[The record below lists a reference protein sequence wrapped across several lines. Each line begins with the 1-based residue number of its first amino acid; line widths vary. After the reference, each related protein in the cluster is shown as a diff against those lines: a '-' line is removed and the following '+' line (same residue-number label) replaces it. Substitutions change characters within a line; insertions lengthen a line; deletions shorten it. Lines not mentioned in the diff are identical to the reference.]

1 MEIIY
6 LLIGLIIGG
15 LVGFLFS
22 RLKSGSNEEMMELRQ
37 TGIRLEN
44 EGTFKD
50 EVIADLKEQIHKYEE
65 NLQTEKIKTENL
77 IKEVSSSN
85 AMNENFRERLTNQK
99 TEIEELQKKFTAEFK
114 NLANQIFEE
123 KTAKFTEQNKTN
135 LDTILEPLKEKIKTF
150 EEKVDQSYKEEFKER
165 ISLKT
170 EIKHL
175 IDLNKQLSD
184 DANNLASALKGES
197 KTQGDWG
204 EFHLEKI
211 LEKSGLQKDIHYRT
225 QTGLRDQQG
234 LLKKPDFIIDL
245 PENKQ
250 IIIDS
255 KVSLSAYEGFYNSEV
270 EEEKESFL
278 KNHISSIKNHIKD
291 LSSKNYQDLYGVN
304 TPDYVLM
311 YIPIEGAFALASAQD
326 DKLFLE
332 ALEKNIVIVTTST
345 LLATMKTV
353 SFIWKQ
359 ENQKKN
365 VLEIARQGGELY
377 DKFVNFTDDLIKIG
391 KQMDQAKNSYADAMN
406 KLSDGKGNLVG
417 KAEKIRKLGIKTS
430 KKMNPT
436 LVNRSIEE

>member
-1 MEIIY
+1 
-6 LLIGLIIGG
+6 
-15 LVGFLFS
+15 
-22 RLKSGSNEEMMELRQ
+22 MELRQ

-44 EGTFKD
+44 EGTFKN
-50 EVIADLKEQIHKYEE
+50 EVISDLKEQIHKFEE

-135 LDTILEPLKEKIKTF
+135 LDTILDPLKEKIKSF
-150 EEKVDQSYKEEFKER
+150 EEKVEQSYKEEFKER

-175 IDLNKQLSD
+175 IELNKQLSD

-211 LEKSGLQKDIHYRT
+211 LEKSGLQKNIHYRT
-225 QTGLRDQQG
+225 QTGMRDQQG

-255 KVSLSAYEGFYNSEV
+255 KVSLSAYEGFYNAEA
-270 EEEKESFL
+270 EEERENFL
-278 KNHISSIKNHIKD
+278 KNHITSIKNHIKD

-311 YIPIEGAFALASAQD
+311 YIPIEGAFALATSQD

-436 LVNRSIEE
+436 LVNQSIEE